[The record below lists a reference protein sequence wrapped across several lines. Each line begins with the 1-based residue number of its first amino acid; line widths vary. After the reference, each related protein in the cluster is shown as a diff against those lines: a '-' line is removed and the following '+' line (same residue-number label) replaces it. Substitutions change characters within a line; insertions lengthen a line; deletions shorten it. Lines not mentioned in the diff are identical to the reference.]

1 MTNRIALVLGVLII
15 GFVMVDMLLFG
26 TEHVVFVGK
35 KLFDLIDWL
44 SFWR

>member
-15 GFVMVDMLLFG
+15 GLVVADILLFG
-26 TEHVVFVGK
+26 TEHVVFLSK